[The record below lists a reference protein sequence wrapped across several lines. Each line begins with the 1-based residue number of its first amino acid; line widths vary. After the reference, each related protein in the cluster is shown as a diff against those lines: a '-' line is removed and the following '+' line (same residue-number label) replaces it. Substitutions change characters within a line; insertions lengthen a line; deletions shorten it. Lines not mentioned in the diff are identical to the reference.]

1 MKAHVQHFPSSVKE
15 CARTNKRARNFWS
28 VQCVLKNLYRLRS
41 ERAVHSQSGL
51 GNRSKYVREES
62 PVHDVICSPPTV
74 VMMMCYCFQFQR
86 EGVISFFFWCWC
98 CRGQVLSVLLPGS
111 MSKADGI
118 FAVCMLLVCCVVLP
132 CCVWQCHPCSACEKM
147 NSAARAAD

>member
-1 MKAHVQHFPSSVKE
+1 MKTHVQHFPSSVKE
-15 CARTNKRARNFWS
+15 CVRINENFLS
-28 VQCVLKNLYRLRS
+28 VLKKLYWLRS
-41 ERAVHSQSGL
+41 EIAVHSQCGL

-86 EGVISFFFWCWC
+86 GVISFFFWCWC

-111 MSKADGI
+111 MSKADGM
-118 FAVCMLLVCCVVLP
+118 FAVCTLLMCCVVLP
-132 CCVWQCHPCSACEKM
+132 CCVWQCHPYSACEKM